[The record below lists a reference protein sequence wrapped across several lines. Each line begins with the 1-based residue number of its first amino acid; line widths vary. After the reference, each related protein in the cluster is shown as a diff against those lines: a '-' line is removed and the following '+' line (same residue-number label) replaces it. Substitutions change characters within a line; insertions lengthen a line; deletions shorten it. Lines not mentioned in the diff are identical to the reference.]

1 MTPKYVCS
9 ENCTKDL
16 SIAESLNKPV
26 VPVMLQWLAWPP
38 EGGRARR
45 ILAPLSCID
54 MSNDNLFKR
63 NLSTVEAHLKKLAG
77 KTKSTR
83 LQRDGARPNDRQSTS
98 GPAKISV

>member
-1 MTPKYVCS
+1 MATAVVCCVTPKYICS

-26 VPVMLQWLAWPP
+26 VPLMLQWLAWPP

-63 NLSTVEAHLKKLAG
+63 NLSIVEAHLKKLAG
-77 KTKSTR
+77 KAKST
-83 LQRDGARPNDRQSTS
+83 
-98 GPAKISV
+98 